1 MKSINDILKEK
12 IKLYKINNEV
22 IKIEKSIIIIKLL
35 CNDKIEAYK
44 YNKKIKNIIDNNLYF
59 FYK

>member
-22 IKIEKSIIIIKLL
+22 IKIEKSIIIMKLL

>member
-22 IKIEKSIIIIKLL
+22 IQIEKSINIIKLL
-35 CNDKIEAYK
+35 CNNKNEAYK
-44 YNKKIKNIIDNNLYF
+44 YNKKIKNIIDNKLYF
-59 FYK
+59 FYN